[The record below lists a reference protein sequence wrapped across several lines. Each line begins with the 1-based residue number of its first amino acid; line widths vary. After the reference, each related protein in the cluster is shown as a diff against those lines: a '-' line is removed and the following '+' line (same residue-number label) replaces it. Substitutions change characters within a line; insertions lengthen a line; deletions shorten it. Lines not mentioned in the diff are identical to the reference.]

1 MSTTTSTTTWQVR
14 VTREDGSW
22 LAEVQGLAEGSATWA
37 RNLPTLDRSV
47 REVIVLGA
55 DLPDEA
61 MDTLD
66 IAYEYRTGDPALD
79 AAAADLRA
87 RRTDLAEAAAALTQD
102 TAAHARALV
111 EAGWSVRDVAAL
123 LGISPQ
129 RVSQM
134 ATQAPAQTA

>member
-1 MSTTTSTTTWQVR
+1 MSKVWHVV

-22 LAEVQGLAEGSATWA
+22 VAQVPAEAGGVREDASTWA
-37 RNLPTLDRSV
+37 RNLPALDRYV

-61 MDTLD
+61 MAGLD

-87 RRTDLAEAAAALTQD
+87 RRTDLAEATAVLTRD

-111 EAGWSVRDVAAL
+111 EAGWSMRDVAAL

-129 RVSQM
+129 RVSQV
-134 ATQAPAQTA
+134 AVQTPARAG